1 VNHWE
6 PIGGYNFAEDRVT
19 LPAAYTIAPAYAAGS
34 AQLLEGEPA
43 ALSEVAGAVR
53 SAAGQIPLVRIVC
66 EASGGT
72 KAEPRIRCQ
81 LIYGVSGAVDY
92 VEYMGAR
99 EELATH
105 PRIIGI
111 NLAELATQKTGLT

>member
-1 VNHWE
+1 LKASLRLCRKSRE
-6 PIGGYNFAEDRVT
+6 
-19 LPAAYTIAPAYAAGS
+19 
-34 AQLLEGEPA
+34 
-43 ALSEVAGAVR
+43 LS
-53 SAAGQIPLVRIVC
+53 GQPLGKIPLVRIVC